1 MGADM
6 KRHGNLWDKI
16 TCPDNLLRAYRE
28 ARRGKGWQRH
38 VKWFER
44 NVNGNLLRL
53 QKMLCTGAFST
64 SEYRKKTIYE
74 PKQRDIYV
82 LPFYPDRIVQ
92 HALLQVVAPLWDALF
107 IEQSYACRK
116 GRGMHQ
122 ASQQTMH
129 HVRKYKYFLKADI
142 SKFYPSIN
150 HDILLSII
158 ERKIKCK
165 RTLSLLENIVRSFDG
180 DKNVPIGNY
189 TSQWFGNLY
198 MNELDQK
205 IRHEHKIGSY
215 VRYCDDFIVFHDCKK
230 ALSALKDWI
239 EDFLSTRLALKFSR
253 WSIAPVGHGVD
264 FVGYRHFV
272 KKVLL
277 RKSTARRAQK
287 RMALLMPKLNACKIT
302 IDQFRSSIASTEG
315 WLKWANTYNLRMSM
329 KLEELKG
336 AIA

>member
-1 MGADM
+1 M

-16 TCPDNLLRAYRE
+16 TCPNNLLHAYRE

-44 NVNGNLLRL
+44 DVNGNLLRL
-53 QKMLCTGAFST
+53 QKMLCTGEFDT
-64 SEYRKKTIYE
+64 SEYRTKTIYE

-92 HALLQVVAPLWDALF
+92 HALLQVVAPIWDALF

-122 ASQQTMH
+122 ASHQTMR
-129 HVRKYKYFLKADI
+129 HVRRYKYFLKADI

-150 HDILLSII
+150 HDILLAIVR
-158 ERKIKCK
+158 RKIKCA
-165 RTLSLLENIVRSFDG
+165 RTLALLENIIRSFAG

-198 MNELDQK
+198 MNELDQQ
-205 IRHEHKIGSY
+205 IRHVHKIGAY
-215 VRYCDDFIVFHDCKK
+215 VRYCDDFIVFHDCKRTL
-230 ALSALKDWI
+230 AALKDWI
-239 EDFLSTRLALKFSR
+239 ESFLRDRLALKFSR

-277 RKSTARRAQK
+277 RKSTARRAIR
-287 RMALLMPKLNACKIT
+287 RMAALLPKLAACKIT
-302 IDQFRSSIASTEG
+302 VDQFRSSIASTEG

-329 KLEELKG
+329 KLNELKG
-336 AIA
+336 CIA

>member
-1 MGADM
+1 MGTDM

-205 IRHEHKIGSY
+205 VRHEHKIGAY
-215 VRYCDDFIVFHDCKK
+215 VRYCDDFIVFHDCKRV
-230 ALSALKDWI
+230 LQRLKDWV
-239 EDFLSTRLALKFSR
+239 EDFLRTRLALRFSR
-253 WSIAPVGHGVD
+253 WSIAPVSHGVD

-287 RMALLMPKLNACKIT
+287 RMALLMPKLNACRIT

-329 KLEELKG
+329 NLKELKG

>member
-1 MGADM
+1 M
-6 KRHGNLWDKI
+6 KRHGDLWDKI
-16 TCPDNLLRAYRE
+16 TCPENLYRAYRE
-28 ARRGKGWQRH
+28 ARKGKRWQRH

-44 NVNGNLLRL
+44 DVNANLLRL
-53 QKMLCTGAFST
+53 QKLLCTGAFDT
-64 SEYRKKTIYE
+64 AEYRKKTIYE

-92 HALLQVVAPLWDALF
+92 HALLQVVAPIWDELF

-122 ASQQTMH
+122 ASQQIMR
-129 HVRKYKYFLKADI
+129 HVRSYKYFLKADI

-150 HDILLSII
+150 HDILLGII
-158 ERKIKCK
+158 CRKIKCA
-165 RTLSLLENIVRSFDG
+165 RTLALIENIVRSFAG
-180 DKNVPIGNY
+180 TTNVPIGNY

-205 IRHEHKIGSY
+205 IRHEHKIGAY
-215 VRYCDDFIVFHDCKK
+215 VRYCDDFVVFHNCKRTL
-230 ALSALKDWI
+230 ASLKTWI
-239 EDFLSTRLALKFSR
+239 EEFLRDRLALKFSR
-253 WSIAPVGHGVD
+253 WSIAPVAHGVD

-272 KKVLL
+272 DKVLL

-287 RMALLMPKLNACKIT
+287 RMAGLLPNLVACKIT
-302 IDQFRSSIASTEG
+302 VDQFRSSIASTEG
-315 WLKWANTYNLRMSM
+315 WIKWAKTYNLRISM

>member
-1 MGADM
+1 MGTDM

-315 WLKWANTYNLRMSM
+315 WLKWANTYNLRMGM

>member
-1 MGADM
+1 M

-205 IRHEHKIGSY
+205 IRHEHKISAY

-230 ALSALKDWI
+230 ALSAIKDWI
-239 EDFLSTRLALKFSR
+239 EDFLSSRLALKFSR
-253 WSIAPVGHGVD
+253 WSIAPVSHGVD

-272 KKVLL
+272 GKVLL
-277 RKSTARRAQK
+277 RKSTARRAQR
-287 RMALLMPKLNACKIT
+287 RMAALLPKLNACKIT

-315 WLKWANTYNLRMSM
+315 WLKWANTYNLRLSM

-336 AIA
+336 EIA